1 MTINEIRKV
10 IKDVIA
16 EAKEKGLPKS
26 GGKLVHLKKELKSLK
41 TMKESLAQYS
51 INENISE
58 PVVEFAHLQ
67 RFVNEMAKIKA
78 AHSKLSEMLDN
89 HITEVEGKVAAE
101 TQKIKEM
108 MGLVEPQKEAKK
120 KKSAKKE
127 EPKEEQPEEEKK
139 EKEPKKTP
147 PKKDK

>member
-1 MTINEIRKV
+1 
-10 IKDVIA
+10 
-16 EAKEKGLPKS
+16 
-26 GGKLVHLKKELKSLK
+26 
-41 TMKESLAQYS
+41 
-51 INENISE
+51 
-58 PVVEFAHLQ
+58 
-67 RFVNEMAKIKA
+67 
-78 AHSKLSEMLDN
+78 MLDN

-147 PKKDK
+147 SKKDK